1 MINGYVFGN
10 LPGLDM
16 TAGQRVRW
24 YLRGM
29 GSEVDLHTAHWHGDT
44 VVVAGMRTDVS
55 NLLPATMQ
63 VADMVA
69 DDPGSWLFH
78 CHINDHSLSGM
89 QPATR
94 YRELAS
100 HPPPAQAVLHD
111 AAMAGRGEDALRGID
126 LTACPRSC
134 ADCFAGSGRN

>member
-1 MINGYVFGN
+1 MHGINGYVFGN

-24 YLRGM
+24 YLMAWAAR
-29 GSEVDLHTAHWHGDT
+29 STCTPPYWHGNT

-63 VADMVA
+63 VAD
-69 DDPGSWLFH
+69 
-78 CHINDHSLSGM
+78 
-89 QPATR
+89 
-94 YRELAS
+94 
-100 HPPPAQAVLHD
+100 
-111 AAMAGRGEDALRGID
+111 EDALRVID
-126 LTACPRSC
+126 STACPRSC